1 MTPTNDPGVRRA
13 LDRVKRQALSLL
25 DAVTDAE
32 AALAGDPAALPVA
45 DKPLASE
52 PMATADTFAAGDWV
66 RPVGSNAWRQ
76 INNCAYCWCGDL
88 TGPGGERVAVSL
100 TDPVVVALTGPGDP
114 IHLHKYDTLPHL
126 TDAQFQRDCNQ
137 EQEDNA
143 AGRLHRAEYDHGDAM
158 GGAA

>member
-13 LDRVKRQALSLL
+13 LDRVRRQALSLL

-32 AALAGDPAALPVA
+32 AALDGDPATLPVA

-76 INNCAYCWCGDL
+76 INNCAYCWCYHP
-88 TGPGGERVAVSL
+88 TAPVAEH
-100 TDPVVVALTGPGDP
+100 VVVALTGLGDP
-114 IHLHKYDTLPHL
+114 IHLCKYDTLPYL
-126 TDAQFQRDCNQ
+126 TDAQFQRDCVL
-137 EQEDNA
+137 EQEDDA